1 MARARHRL
9 AAAAACLLPISAAPS
24 LAHHSTAIY
33 DTSQRVTLTGV
44 VKEFQYT
51 NPHIW
56 IQLDVTDENG
66 ETHEYG
72 IEGGSPNFLKRRGWT
87 ARALEPGDEV
97 SLLIYPLHDGQRGGT
112 LISVTLADGSKLE
125 DIPPPGAPRAA
136 AP

>member
-1 MARARHRL
+1 MFSATHRL
-9 AAAAACLLPISAAPS
+9 AKAAACLLWISAGPL

-33 DTSQRVTLTGV
+33 DTSERVTLTGV

-56 IQLDVTDENG
+56 IQLYVTDESG

-87 ARALEPGDEV
+87 ARALQPGDEV
-97 SLLIYPLHDGQRGGT
+97 SVLIHPLHDGQRGGT
-112 LISVTLADGSKLE
+112 LISVTLADGSTLE
-125 DIPPPGAPRAA
+125 DIPPPGGP
-136 AP
+136 PPD